1 MASPGSSS
9 PADPMCV
16 HSDTVRDIWSR
27 WQRARIASLLAVCAT
42 TVMIAIALPVSAG
55 QREKVCLNGIWLIH
69 SGGSSDSVPADTWT
83 YVRVPNKQ
91 SGWYLEESD
100 ITLGVQEGTVA
111 WYKTGFIIPAGWDD
125 GRLISLRFEG
135 INHYGKMFVNGRF
148 VGEHRFVY
156 VPYEIDITDLARPGQ
171 VNELAVYVADV
182 HAPGMAED
190 FIAQLKWRSY
200 VLRNGGLLGD
210 VFLSSYPQV
219 YVSDVFI
226 VPSYR
231 KMELSARISL
241 TNQSN
246 HNQHVMLYSGAFL
259 GSAKKLAMP
268 KKRVAV
274 PAGATVTVELS
285 QPWQDPAL
293 WGYGKYGSP
302 TLYEFKTHIV
312 AANITDSHFDRF
324 GFREFWCEGNE
335 FRLNGKKIFL
345 TGDCV
350 GTAKAFSYP
359 NNRQYINMAMQAMR
373 EMNCNNLRLGWEP
386 RPGVWF
392 DVADEVGMTL
402 EVNVHNDVPVYGYD
416 EPIDRPNEACV
427 DCVVGERAELTEQMI
442 REYVRAHRNH
452 PSIIIWESNN
462 EVGCQAEW
470 GADPRALQALANVQT
485 IIKQE
490 DPTRIVDAQ
499 GSPRITLA
507 QELGIDFEPDM
518 WNVHPYGRPLMNDVK
533 RIAGRFNFR
542 DDRPQIIGEVI
553 GNSDLI
559 WGLPGITP
567 EQRKQAYRLYSS
579 MAEYWA
585 ESALDYHKLG
595 GDGIQL
601 LSLAG
606 SALNGPKTETEFEGG
621 PWNYGLV
628 EVAENDGH
636 PVGHRHD
643 LAVRAEGPDIIE
655 AKVVWPADS
664 GEDTKV
670 SGLGWGAAAAYSN
683 INWWDPTRKPY
694 GINIVGEKVAQ
705 AYAQI
710 SGGNLPRLPRKR
722 RPELIVIITLRDQ
735 PVPDRYVRVSPA
747 EGQAVPAQMVRTD
760 LQGRAWFVLPM
771 PGRYNVS
778 LGNLAATTTDVHWAE
793 RSKKAGYEFLQY
805 CRLDLPTSASGAL
818 VDPLNRPDTGRERFM
833 ELVREVRADEA
844 AAAAADVGAPPPQP
858 EPEHELM
865 ATRPTRLEYALHRAP
880 PTVTVD
886 GDGEEW
892 AGYPAIELG
901 TVGQLVKGNM
911 LAESWQGP
919 EDLSAAVK
927 VAWDEESLYLYALV
941 RDDQARVMQ
950 PAAAIHE
957 GDGVELFVGFS
968 GPSDAQVYGQD
979 DFQIVVNA
987 GSTALMP
994 RIVVSGLSIKQEV
1007 GAEIAVVDDTQEPAG
1022 YALEARVPLSSLG
1035 QPTLSVGQLLG
1046 FDVALNDADDR
1057 VLLRASKLDWASD
1070 IDDNAYRWPAV
1081 WNQAR
1086 VSLVP

>member
-1 MASPGSSS
+1 M
-9 PADPMCV
+9 
-16 HSDTVRDIWSR
+16 
-27 WQRARIASLLAVCAT
+27 
-42 TVMIAIALPVSAG
+42 TVMIAIALPVWAG

-100 ITLGVQEGTVA
+100 IALGVEEGTAA

-125 GRLISLRFEG
+125 GRLIGLRFEG
-135 INHYGKMFVNGRF
+135 INHYGKVFVNGRF

-156 VPYEIDITDLARPGQ
+156 VPYEVDITEMARPGQ
-171 VNELAVYVADV
+171 VNELAVCVADV

-190 FIAQLKWRSY
+190 FIGQLKWRSY
-200 VLRNGGLLGD
+200 VLRNGGLIGD
-210 VFLSSYPQV
+210 VFLISCPRV

-246 HNQHVMLYSGAFL
+246 HNQQVMLYSGAFL

-285 QPWQDPAL
+285 QPWQDPTL

-312 AANITDSHFDRF
+312 AANITDTHFDRF

-350 GTAKAFSYP
+350 SMVKAFSYP

-442 REYVRAHRNH
+442 REYMRAHRNH

-462 EVGCQAEW
+462 EVGCQGDF
-470 GADPRALQALANVQT
+470 GADPRGWQGLANIQA
-485 IIKQE
+485 ICREE
-490 DPTRIVDAQ
+490 DPSRPVDHQ
-499 GSPRITLA
+499 GSARITLA
-507 QELGIDFEPDM
+507 PKFGIDFEPDI
-518 WNVHPYGRPLMNDVK
+518 WNVHPYGRPLMNDVE
-533 RIAGRFNFR
+533 RITRLFNFR
-542 DDRPQIIGEVI
+542 DDRPQIIGEVSY
-553 GNSDLI
+553 NSNII

-567 EQRKQAYRLYSS
+567 EQRKQAYRLYSA
-579 MAEYWA
+579 MAEHWA

-595 GDGIQL
+595 GDGIQM

-606 SALNGPKTETEFEGG
+606 FALNGPKTETEFEGG
-621 PWNYGLV
+621 PWGFGLV
-628 EVAENDGH
+628 EVAKSDGH

-655 AKVVWPADS
+655 AKVTWPADS
-664 GEDTKV
+664 GEDIKV

-694 GINIVGEKVAQ
+694 GINIVGEKVTQ
-705 AYAQI
+705 AYAEV
-710 SGGNLPRLPRKR
+710 SGGNLPPLPRKR

-747 EGQAVPAQMVRTD
+747 EGQAVSAQMVRTD
-760 LQGRAWFVLPM
+760 PQGRAWFVLPM

-778 LGNLAATTTDVHWAE
+778 LGNLAATTVDVHWAE

-818 VDPLNRPDTGRERFM
+818 VEPLNRPDTDRERFM
-833 ELVREVRADEA
+833 ELVREARAEQA
-844 AAAAADVGAPPPQP
+844 AAAAARPRPQP
-858 EPEHELM
+858 KPEHKLM
-865 ATRPTRLEYALHRAP
+865 ATRPIRLEYALHRAP
-880 PTVTVD
+880 PIVTVD

-901 TVGQLVKGNM
+901 NADELVKWNM
-911 LAESWQGP
+911 LAENWQGP
-919 EDLSAAVK
+919 EDLSAVVK

-950 PAAAIHE
+950 PGAAIHE

-979 DFQIVVNA
+979 DFQIVLNA

-994 RIVVSGLSIKQEV
+994 RIVVSGLSVRQEV
-1007 GAEIAVVDDTQEPAG
+1007 GAQIAVVDTQRPAG
-1022 YALEARVPLSSLG
+1022 YALEARLPLSSLG

-1046 FDVALNDADDR
+1046 FGVALNDADDP
-1057 VLLRASKLDWASD
+1057 VLLRESKLDWASD

>member
-1 MASPGSSS
+1 
-9 PADPMCV
+9 
-16 HSDTVRDIWSR
+16 
-27 WQRARIASLLAVCAT
+27 
-42 TVMIAIALPVSAG
+42 MIAIALPALAG
-55 QREKVCLNGIWLIH
+55 QREQVCLNGIWLIH
-69 SGGSSDSVPADTWT
+69 FGGGSDGVPADTWT

-100 ITLGVQEGTVA
+100 IALGVQEGTVA

-135 INHYGKMFVNGRF
+135 INHYGKVFVNGQF

-156 VPYEIDITDLARPGQ
+156 VPYEVDITEMARPGQ

-190 FIAQLKWRSY
+190 FTAQLKWRSY
-200 VLRNGGLLGD
+200 VLRNGGLIGD
-210 VFLSSYPQV
+210 VFLISYPQV
-219 YVSDVFI
+219 FVSDVFI
-226 VPSYR
+226 MPSYR
-231 KMELSARISL
+231 KMELGARISL
-241 TNQSN
+241 TNRSD
-246 HNQHVMLYSGAFL
+246 HNQQVMLYSGAFL
-259 GSAKKLAMP
+259 GSVKKIAMP
-268 KKRVAV
+268 KRRVAV
-274 PAGATVTVELS
+274 PKGATVTVELS
-285 QPWQDPAL
+285 QPWSDPIL

-312 AANITDSHFDRF
+312 AANITDTRFDRF

-350 GTAKAFSYP
+350 STAKAFSYP

-386 RPGVWF
+386 RPDVWF

-427 DCVVGERAELTEQMI
+427 DCVVGQRAELTEQMI
-442 REYVRAHRNH
+442 RQYVRAHRNH

-462 EVGCQAEW
+462 EVACQADF
-470 GADPRALQALANVQT
+470 GADPRGLQGLANLQT

-490 DPTRIVDAQ
+490 DPTRVVDAQ

-507 QELGIDFEPDM
+507 EKFGIDFEPDM
-518 WNVHPYGRPLMNDVK
+518 WNVHPYGRPLMNDVN
-533 RIAGRFNFR
+533 RIAGLFNFH
-542 DDRPQIIGEVI
+542 DDRPQIIGEVV

-567 EQRKQAYRLYSS
+567 EQRRQAYRLYSS

-585 ESALDYHKLG
+585 ESALDYHKRG
-595 GDGIQL
+595 GDGIQM

-606 SALNGPKTETEFEGG
+606 LALNGPKTETEFEGG

-628 EVAENDGH
+628 EVARSQGH
-636 PVGHRHD
+636 PIGERYD

-655 AKVVWPADS
+655 AKVAWPADS
-664 GEDTKV
+664 GEDIKV
-670 SGLGWGAAAAYSN
+670 AGLGWGAAAAYSN
-683 INWWDPTRKPY
+683 INWWDPTRKSY

-710 SGGNLPRLPRKR
+710 SGGNLPPLPRKR
-722 RPELIVIITLRDQ
+722 RPELIVIAGLRGQ
-735 PVPDRYVRVSPA
+735 PVPDRYVRVSPD

-778 LGNLAATTTDVHWAE
+778 LDDLAATTVDVYWAE
-793 RSKKAGYEFLQY
+793 RSKKAGYEFIQY
-805 CRLDLPTSASGAL
+805 CRLDLPAGASGAL
-818 VDPLNRPDTGRERFM
+818 VEPLNQPDTDREHFM
-833 ELVREVRADEA
+833 ELVREARAHKA
-844 AAAAADVGAPPPQP
+844 AAAAADTTGPAPK
-858 EPEHELM
+858 PEHKLM
-865 ATRPTRLEYALHRAP
+865 VTRPMRLEYTLHHAP
-880 PTVTVD
+880 LTVTVD
-886 GDGEEW
+886 GNGEEW
-892 AGYPAIELG
+892 AGYPAIKLG
-901 TVGQLVKGNM
+901 TVEQLVKRNM
-911 LAESWQGP
+911 LAENWQGP
-919 EDLSAAVK
+919 EDLSATVK
-927 VAWDEESLYLYALV
+927 LAWDEESLYLYALV
-941 RDDQARVMQ
+941 RDDHARVMQ
-950 PAAAIHE
+950 PAAAAHE
-957 GDGVELFVGFS
+957 GDSVELFVGFS

-979 DFQIVVNA
+979 DFQVVLNA
-987 GSTALMP
+987 GSSALMP
-994 RIVVSGLSIKQEV
+994 QIVISTLSVRQEV
-1007 GAEIAVVDDTQEPAG
+1007 QAEIAVVDTQEPVG
-1022 YALEARVPLSSLG
+1022 YALEARLPLRSLG
-1035 QPTLSVGQLLG
+1035 QPTLAVGQLLG
-1046 FDVALNDADDR
+1046 FDVALNDADDPA
-1057 VLLRASKLDWASD
+1057 LLRESKLDWALD
-1070 IDDNAYRWPAV
+1070 TDDNAYRWPAV

-1086 VSLVP
+1086 VSPVP